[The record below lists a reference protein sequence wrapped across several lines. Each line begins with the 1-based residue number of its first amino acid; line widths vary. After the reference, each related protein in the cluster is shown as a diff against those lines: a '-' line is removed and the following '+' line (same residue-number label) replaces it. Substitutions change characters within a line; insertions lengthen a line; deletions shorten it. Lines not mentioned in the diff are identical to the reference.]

1 MILEEELKNLES
13 NSYKDFETAFSRAL
27 DKHAPEKKKSVRAN
41 NKPYVSKAMRV
52 AIMKRSEEKI
62 LLTLIV

>member
-1 MILEEELKNLES
+1 MES

-41 NKPYVSKAMRV
+41 SKPYVSKAMQV
-52 AIMKRSEEKI
+52 AIMKDQNYLVDIEKI